1 VASERVTLSSFEDV
15 KDAFRQKAL
24 QQALYDEGADLMKN
38 VIVSLHGD
46 EHRTRRRIENRL
58 FRREVF
64 RLYEHELIPQAID
77 ELLQPHLRAGWVE
90 LLSLTRRA
98 MQHVALLVSGV
109 DRVSGTD
116 EEAQHLAT
124 LLIRLSR
131 ASNVA
136 QSPLPKNE
144 VIADGQ
150 MALREFER
158 DFLAPSAA
166 RRAKLLERFSRDE
179 ITEDALPRDVLT
191 TLLRYQAELGLS
203 WDLIVKEVAYF
214 PWVASHSTA
223 NALAHTVE
231 ELFAWLGEHP
241 EDRVRAVS
249 DPVFLQQCVHETLR
263 LHPASPEAWRHC
275 LTDVRLRT
283 GTELPAGS
291 FVVLDLTAANR
302 DKSIFGQDA
311 DSFNP
316 HRRLPQGVAAWGHSF
331 GGGIHACIGQ
341 ELAGGL
347 AHSEGIDDR
356 EHLFG
361 TIVVMVQRLLRNGAE
376 PDPTREATLDYAS
389 GRPHYETFFVRFTR
403 PTALV

>member
-1 VASERVTLSSFEDV
+1 MSERVILTSFEDV
-15 KDAFRQKAL
+15 KEAFRQREL

-46 EHRTRRRIENRL
+46 DHRTRRRIENRL
-58 FRREVF
+58 FRRDVF
-64 RLYEHELIPQAID
+64 RLYEHELIPQAVD
-77 ELLQPHLRAGWVE
+77 QLLQPHLREGWVE
-90 LLSLTRRA
+90 LLSLTRRT
-98 MQHVALLVSGV
+98 MQHVALLVSGI
-109 DRVSGTD
+109 DRIDGTD
-116 EEAQHLAT
+116 EETERLGK

-136 QSPLPKNE
+136 QSPLPKDE

-150 MALREFER
+150 IALREFER

-166 RRAKLLERFSRDE
+166 RRTKMLERFSRGEIAEDE
-179 ITEDALPRDVLT
+179 LSRDVLT
-191 TLLRYQAELGLS
+191 TLLRYQDELGLS

-231 ELFAWLGEHP
+231 ELFAWLAAHP
-241 EDRVRAVS
+241 EDRVRVVE

-275 LTDVRLRT
+275 LSDVRLRS
-283 GTELPAGS
+283 GTMLPAGS

-302 DKSIFGQDA
+302 DTSVFGQDA

-316 HRRLPQGVAAWGHSF
+316 HRRIPQGVAAWGHSF
-331 GGGIHACIGQ
+331 GGGVHACIGQ

-347 AHSEGIDDR
+347 AHSEGTDDR

-376 PDPTREATLDYAS
+376 PDPGRESTLDYAS
-389 GRPHYETFFVRFTR
+389 GRPHYETFFVRFAR